1 MLKKTKLTANVY
13 SFDAQ
18 VTAKQNYMMVKIDFR
33 RTGGGGT
40 SFSVY
45 FRLSPPAP
53 PN

>member
-13 SFDAQ
+13 SFDAR
-18 VTAKQNYMMVKIDFR
+18 VTAKQNYMMVKKLILDEQVA
-33 RTGGGGT
+33 GYK
-40 SFSVY
+40 FSVY